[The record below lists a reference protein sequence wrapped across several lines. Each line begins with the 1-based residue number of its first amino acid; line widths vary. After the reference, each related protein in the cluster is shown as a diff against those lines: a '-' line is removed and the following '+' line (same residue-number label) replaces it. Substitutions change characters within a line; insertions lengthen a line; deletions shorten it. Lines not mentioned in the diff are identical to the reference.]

1 LANRLL
7 RFRHN
12 YVADATFVGWS
23 FWHVSLVQIGGARK
37 LKRGAFSVG
46 TAAIRDAK
54 GESRRG
60 SRRPW
65 VGKPGM
71 NGAAIRASSPHRP
84 HARLKIDAR
93 GAGRLSSVAADVRL
107 PQQSCD
113 FGHPI

>member
-54 GESRRG
+54 REPAALGGQARHEWRRN
-60 SRRPW
+60 SCIIATPPACAPEDRR
-65 VGKPGM
+65 
-71 NGAAIRASSPHRP
+71 
-84 HARLKIDAR
+84 
-93 GAGRLSSVAADVRL
+93 AGRWPFEFR
-107 PQQSCD
+107 C
-113 FGHPI
+113 G